1 MQSPPVALQ
10 VTRDPFPH
18 VVADGWWPA
27 ELLGQVEAEFPD
39 SGDVRWRRYENS
51 QERKLEG
58 PPPMWGEATREFF
71 GEIEARGGALE
82 EAFGIPGLQMET
94 IGGGYHLIPPGGYL
108 DIHADFNRS
117 PQTGRFRRLNLL
129 VYLNPGW
136 VDLGGH
142 LELWG
147 AAGREVDV
155 TPEFNRMVVFET
167 SSRSW
172 HGHPRPAARWRKSVA
187 AYFFTETQPE
197 GYRADHSTVW
207 YRDAR

>member
-1 MQSPPVALQ
+1 MPSPSVTLQ
-10 VTRDPFPH
+10 VASEPFPH
-18 VVADGWWPA
+18 AVIDGWWGEA
-27 ELLGQVEAEFPD
+27 LLERVAGEFPD
-39 SGDVRWRRYENS
+39 HQDPRWRRYENS

-58 PPPMWGEATREFF
+58 PPPMWGQATQELFA
-71 GEIEARGGALE
+71 EIDERAADLERG
-82 EAFGIPGLQMET
+82 FGIQGLSMET
-94 IGGGYHLIPPGGYL
+94 VGGGYHLIPPGGYL
-108 DIHADFNRS
+108 DVHADFNRS
-117 PQTGRFRRLNLL
+117 PQTGQFRRLNLL
-129 VYLNPGW
+129 IYLNPGW
-136 VDLGGH
+136 DDPGGH

-155 TPEFNRMVVFET
+155 VPEFNRTVVFET

-187 AYFFTETQPE
+187 AYFFTKTQPD